1 MPEAIAE
8 AAEPKT
14 DGPPPH
20 DPAAA
25 RDALLAIQS
34 VVAGLPPVTCEIE
47 HAFLPGVYVRTVRI
61 PAGTSMVGKIHKH
74 PHISILSQGDV
85 SVFSEQAGSE
95 RFSGPRTITSP
106 AGMKRAIHAH
116 TDVVWTV
123 IHLTNET
130 DLEKIEREVVA
141 NTYAEYEQYLSEA
154 AKAVVH

>member
-1 MPEAIAE
+1 MQEILAE
-8 AAEPKT
+8 AAKSKA
-14 DGPPPH
+14 DAPPAH
-20 DPAAA
+20 DPVAA

-34 VVAGLPPVTCEIE
+34 VVAGLPPVALEIE
-47 HAFLPGVYVRTVRI
+47 HTFLPGVYARTVRI

-85 SVFSEQAGSE
+85 STFSEQAGSE
-95 RFSGPRTITSP
+95 RFTGPRVITSP

-154 AKAVVH
+154 AKAVAH